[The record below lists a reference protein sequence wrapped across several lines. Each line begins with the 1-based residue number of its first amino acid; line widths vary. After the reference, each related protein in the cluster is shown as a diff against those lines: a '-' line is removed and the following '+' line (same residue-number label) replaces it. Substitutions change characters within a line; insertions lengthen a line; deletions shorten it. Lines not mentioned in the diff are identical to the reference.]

1 MMKFTSLLHKRVR
14 HESVEWHDSS
24 VLSGVRFGIR
34 RVSLNDRI
42 ELTERAR
49 DLCRK
54 NEFLRAGD
62 AGDQLESSLSDLLV
76 RKLYLEWGLV
86 EIDGLE
92 IDGRP
97 ATPENLIKN
106 GPETLSNEIIVAI
119 QAQLGLTEDER
130 KNS

>member
-14 HESVEWHDSS
+14 HESVEWRDSN

-49 DLCRK
+49 DLCRQY
-54 NEFLRAGD
+54 EFLRAGD

-76 RKLYLEWGLV
+76 RKLYLEWGLA

-92 IDGRP
+92 IDGKP
-97 ATPENLIKN
+97 ANLDNLIKN
-106 GPETLSNEIIVAI
+106 GPEALSNEIIVAI